1 MEYPPHSGYNF
12 TQTIHND
19 IYPAIDPTKSDL
31 SQPGKVVLI
40 TGSGRGIGRSVALR
54 YAESGVACIVVCAR
68 SASELDEV
76 EQSIKKINPH
86 VRVSKQAVD
95 VTAESSVVSMAETV
109 RQEEGRLDVL
119 INNAGMT
126 NKWAPI
132 ADGDTDMWFK
142 TWDLH
147 IKGTYLML
155 KSFLPLLVHTAK
167 TQGVTVD
174 VINTT
179 TIAAHF
185 AMPGG
190 SAYHASKFALIRL
203 SEFVVSEYEGQGVN
217 CLSLHP
223 GGVPTG
229 IAKDLGPLVEAG
241 EFLPNLMATS
251 SNDKLTLIIA
261 MIDTPELCA
270 GFAVWLTKGQRAWLN
285 GRYVSATWDVDELL
299 AKKDEIIKQDKLK
312 LRMVV

>member
-1 MEYPPHSGYNF
+1 MEYPLHAGYNF
-12 TQTIHND
+12 LQTIRND
-19 IYPAIDPTKSDL
+19 IYPSIDPTKSDL

-54 YAESGVACIVVCAR
+54 YAESGVSCIVLCAR
-68 SASELDEV
+68 SASDLDEV

-86 VRVSKQAVD
+86 VRVSKHAVD
-95 VTAESSVVSMAETV
+95 VTSESSVVSMAETV
-109 RQEEGRLDVL
+109 RQKEGRLDVL

-132 ADGDTDMWFK
+132 ADSDTEMWFK

-155 KSFLPLLVHTAK
+155 RAFLPLLVETAK
-167 TQGVTVD
+167 IHSVTGTVD

-203 SEFVVSEYEGQGVN
+203 SEFVVSEYEAQGVN

-229 IAKDLGPLVEAG
+229 IAKDLGPLVEA
-241 EFLPNLMATS
+241 
-251 SNDKLTLIIA
+251 A
-261 MIDTPELCA
+261 MVDTPDLCA

-299 AKKDEIIKQDKLK
+299 AKKEEIVKDDKLK